1 MKSLTRLSLI
11 AVCFG
16 CLNAAETITLDTID
30 VEDKELKADKEVYQ
44 KAKAVS
50 AREDIATSTQNL
62 DTILRSIPGTFTNQ
76 DKSTGTIAPN
86 IRGSQGFGRVNTMID
101 GVTQTFYSSGADD
114 GRSGSTSQFGATIDP
129 SFIAGVDVE
138 RGTFGG
144 KSGVNSLMG
153 SANFRTLGV
162 NDIIKGDKNFGF
174 LGKYQVGDN
183 AYKSNYMGTFAGR
196 AYYDDGFYVGAL
208 IGHSHR
214 DISQDYKVGGGIKIN
229 DINKIEFEN
238 LHKKFMDFGL
248 KIYKPSA
255 KKGGPVYGKDGKR
268 LYEYTTKRIYLYPE
282 DIDEGNIVKDSNG
295 NYYAP
300 KGNYNSPICQVWD
313 DQTKCVNIKD
323 RVPVLGDGPKDEYL
337 KEREEQWK
345 ETSQQYDQT
354 PYDPNK
360 LKQEINSY
368 ITKFEFGDE
377 RNLLTLSFR
386 NLENKIWSRKIEA
399 NNYQLNYNLNNDK
412 NIDLNVLFAYNETK
426 QKYNDMTQ
434 ISGKQLIADLETKN
448 KSTTFDISNT
458 FKSDFSDTTFLTT
471 TIGLNNLKNSYSKNR
486 HPYELVWFNDYRQ
499 ILDGKAN
506 NYPNMTPEKRQKLL
520 KEMLNGGFLTAP
532 SNMGAYGGVYDFSSL
547 DTPSIHG
554 YRANTFQ
561 PSGKQE
567 FFTIYADNS
576 LDFGIFNLN
585 VGTNLVK
592 YNYNGK
598 YFDLVDKKRGYGEY
612 NGKPNEIM
620 FDDYGKRKAFNYSA
634 TLSAF
639 VDELFTPFV
648 SYSKSSRFP
657 TLQEMYF
664 TQRTSNGFANDLD
677 NEYAKTWQI
686 GLNSFKENLIFD
698 KDIFGF
704 KALYYH
710 TKIDNYIHNVLI
722 PRYNIQ
728 GYNKHSNRLDPK
740 YKLYNNDDPYI
751 KFVNYDKDVVKKG
764 FEMEISYDM
773 GLFYINLAYARQTT
787 NQPTSASDA
796 SPAIYPAPTRN
807 DFYSLGHGISKV
819 TMLPKD
825 YGSLDTGV
833 RLMNEKLTIGTR
845 VKYFGESKRAIYESN
860 TFENKPLHRPECTD
874 STKCGNEQKYI
885 RWTEVIEKQP
895 FIFDFYVSYEPIENL
910 VIKAEV
916 QNAFD
921 KQYIDPLDT
930 NNDAASMRSYS
941 FLNGENNSLSNF
953 AKGRTAVLS
962 FEYRY

>member
-196 AYYDDGFYVGAL
+196 ANYDDGFYVGAL

-238 LHKKFMDFGL
+238 LHKKFIDYGL
-248 KIYKPSA
+248 KYFYTPSA
-255 KKGGPVYGKDGKR
+255 KKG
-268 LYEYTTKRIYLYPE
+268 
-282 DIDEGNIVKDSNG
+282 DIVGYKESWEKSTSCMPWDVPCPLVK
-295 NYYAP
+295 
-300 KGNYNSPICQVWD
+300 V
-313 DQTKCVNIKD
+313 
-323 RVPVLGDGPKDEYL
+323 RVPIFGDGPKDEYI

-345 ETSQQYDQT
+345 RTSEQYDQT

-377 RNLLTLSFR
+377 HNFLTLSFR

-426 QKYNDMTQ
+426 QKYNDMAQ

-486 HPYELVWFNDYRQ
+486 HPYEFVWFNDYRQ
-499 ILDGKAN
+499 ILDGKAD

-520 KEMLNGGFLTAP
+520 KEMLNGGFITAP

-547 DTPSIHG
+547 DTPSLYG

-592 YNYNGK
+592 YDYNGK
-598 YFDLVDKKRGYGEY
+598 YFDLVDKKGGYGEY

-722 PRYNIQ
+722 PRYYIQ
-728 GYNKHSNRLDPK
+728 GNKHSNRLDPK

-751 KFVNYDKDVVKKG
+751 KFINYDKDVVKKG

-773 GLFYINLAYARQTT
+773 GLFYINLAYARQKT

-953 AKGRTAVLS
+953 AKGRTTVLS

>member
-196 AYYDDGFYVGAL
+196 ANYDDGFYVGAL

-238 LHKKFMDFGL
+238 LHKKFMDYGL
-248 KIYKPSA
+248 KYFYTPSA
-255 KKGGPVYGKDGKR
+255 KKG
-268 LYEYTTKRIYLYPE
+268 
-282 DIDEGNIVKDSNG
+282 DIVGYKESWEKSTSCMPWDVPCPLVK
-295 NYYAP
+295 
-300 KGNYNSPICQVWD
+300 V
-313 DQTKCVNIKD
+313 
-323 RVPVLGDGPKDEYL
+323 RVPIFGDGPKDEYI

-345 ETSQQYDQT
+345 RTSEQYDQT

-377 RNLLTLSFR
+377 HNFLTLSFR

-426 QKYNDMTQ
+426 QKYNDMAQ

-486 HPYELVWFNDYRQ
+486 HPYEFVWFNDYRQ
-499 ILDGKAN
+499 ILDGKAD

-520 KEMLNGGFLTAP
+520 KEMLNGGFITAP

-547 DTPSIHG
+547 DTPSLYG

-592 YNYNGK
+592 YDYNGK
-598 YFDLVDKKRGYGEY
+598 YFDLVDKKGGYGEY

-722 PRYNIQ
+722 PRYYIQ
-728 GYNKHSNRLDPK
+728 GNKHSNRLDPK

-751 KFVNYDKDVVKKG
+751 KFINYDKDVVKKG

-773 GLFYINLAYARQTT
+773 GLFYINLAYARQKT

-953 AKGRTAVLS
+953 AKGRTTVLS

>member
-196 AYYDDGFYVGAL
+196 ANYDDGFYVGAL

-238 LHKKFMDFGL
+238 LHKKFMDYGL
-248 KIYKPSA
+248 KYFYIPSA
-255 KKGGPVYGKDGKR
+255 KKGDKVGEKIGWEDDPLCIRFSKDDPPCEK
-268 LYEYTTKRIYLYPE
+268 
-282 DIDEGNIVKDSNG
+282 VKV
-295 NYYAP
+295 
-300 KGNYNSPICQVWD
+300 KVPIF
-313 DQTKCVNIKD
+313 
-323 RVPVLGDGPKDEYL
+323 GDGPKDEYI
-337 KEREEQWK
+337 KEREKQWK
-345 ETSQQYDQT
+345 QTSEQYDQT

-368 ITKFEFGDE
+368 ISKFEFGDE
-377 RNLLTLSFR
+377 HNFLTLSFR
-386 NLENKIWSRKIEA
+386 NLENKIWSRKIES

-426 QKYNDMTQ
+426 QKYNDMAQ

-486 HPYELVWFNDYRQ
+486 HPYEFVWFNDYRQ
-499 ILDGKAN
+499 ILDGKAD

-520 KEMLNGGFLTAP
+520 KEMLNGGFITAP

-547 DTPSIHG
+547 DTPSLYG

-592 YNYNGK
+592 YDYNGK
-598 YFDLVDKKRGYGEY
+598 YFDLVDKKGGYGEY

-722 PRYNIQ
+722 PRYYIQ
-728 GYNKHSNRLDPK
+728 GNKHSNRLDPK

-751 KFVNYDKDVVKKG
+751 KFINYDKDVVKKG

-833 RLMNEKLTIGTR
+833 RLMNEKLTLGTR

-941 FLNGENNSLSNF
+941 FLNGENNSLSNY

>member
-1 MKSLTRLSLI
+1 MKSLTRLSFI

-16 CLNAAETITLDTID
+16 CLNATETITLDTIV

-62 DTILRSIPGTFTNQ
+62 DTILRTIPGTFTNQ

-86 IRGSQGFGRVNTMID
+86 IRGSQGLGRVNTMID

-138 RGTFGG
+138 RGTFSG

-174 LGKYQVGDN
+174 LGKYQVGNN

-196 AYYDDGFYVGAL
+196 ANYDNGFYVGVL

-214 DISQDYKVGGGIKIN
+214 DISQDYKVGGGIKIK

-238 LHKKFMDFGL
+238 LHKKFMDYGL
-248 KIYKPSA
+248 KYFYIPSA
-255 KKGGPVYGKDGKR
+255 KKGDIVGYKDDWFPDP
-268 LYEYTTKRIYLYPE
+268 TCMP
-282 DIDEGNIVKDSNG
+282 
-295 NYYAP
+295 
-300 KGNYNSPICQVWD
+300 WD
-313 DQTKCVNIKD
+313 DPCPKVKMKI
-323 RVPVLGDGPKDEYL
+323 PIFGDGPKDEYL
-337 KEREEQWK
+337 KEREKQWK
-345 ETSQQYDQT
+345 QTSEQYDQT
-354 PYDPNK
+354 PYDPKK
-360 LKQEINSY
+360 LKQEISSY
-368 ITKFEFGDE
+368 MAKFEFGDE
-377 RNLLTLSFR
+377 YNFLTLSFR
-386 NLENKIWSRKIEA
+386 NLENKIWSRKIDA
-399 NNYQLNYNLNNDK
+399 NNYQLNYNFNNDK
-412 NIDLNVLFAYNETK
+412 NIDLNVLFAYNVIK

-458 FKSDFSDTTFLTT
+458 FKGDFSDTTSLTT
-471 TIGLNNLKNSYSKNR
+471 TIGLNNLKSSYSKNR

-499 ILDGKAN
+499 ILDGKAD
-506 NYPNMTPEKRQKLL
+506 NYRDMTPEKRQKLL
-520 KEMLNGGFLTAP
+520 KEMLNGGFFTAP

-547 DTPSIHG
+547 DTPSLYG

-585 VGTNLVK
+585 IGTNLVK
-592 YNYNGK
+592 YNYSGK
-598 YFDLVDKKRGYGEY
+598 YFDLVDKKRGYGEH

-620 FDDYGKRKAFNYSA
+620 FDDYGQRRAFNYSA

-639 VDELFTPFV
+639 VDELFTPFI

-728 GYNKHSNRLDPK
+728 GYSKHSNRLDPK

-751 KFVNYDKDVVKKG
+751 KFMNYGKDVVKKG
-764 FEMEISYDM
+764 FEMEMSYDT
-773 GLFYINLAYARQTT
+773 GLFYINLAYARQETD
-787 NQPTSASDA
+787 QPTSASDA

-833 RLMNEKLTIGTR
+833 RLIHERLTIGTR
-845 VKYFGESKRAIYESN
+845 AKYFGESKRAIYESN

-874 STKCGNEQKYI
+874 STKCGNEQKYV

-895 FIFDFYVSYEPIENL
+895 FIFDFYLSYEPIKNL
-910 VIKAEV
+910 TIKAEV

-941 FLNGENNSLSNF
+941 FLNGENNSLSNY
-953 AKGRTAVLS
+953 AKGRTTVLS

>member
-238 LHKKFMDFGL
+238 LHKKFIDYGL
-248 KIYKPSA
+248 KYFYTPSA
-255 KKGGPVYGKDGKR
+255 KKGDIVGYKESWEKDP
-268 LYEYTTKRIYLYPE
+268 LCMP
-282 DIDEGNIVKDSNG
+282 
-295 NYYAP
+295 
-300 KGNYNSPICQVWD
+300 WD
-313 DQTKCVNIKD
+313 DPCPLVKV
-323 RVPVLGDGPKDEYL
+323 RVPIRGDGPKDEYL
-337 KEREEQWK
+337 KDREKQWK
-345 ETSQQYDQT
+345 ETSEQYDQT

-377 RNLLTLSFR
+377 YNFLTLSFR

-426 QKYNDMTQ
+426 QKYNDMAQ

-448 KSTTFDISNT
+448 KSTLFDISNT

-486 HPYELVWFNDYRQ
+486 HPYEFVWFNDYRQ
-499 ILDGKAN
+499 ILDGKAD
-506 NYPNMTPEKRQKLL
+506 NYRNMTPEKRQKLL
-520 KEMLNGGFLTAP
+520 NEMLNGGFITAP

-598 YFDLVDKKRGYGEY
+598 YFDLVDKKGGYGEY

-620 FDDYGKRKAFNYSA
+620 FDDYGQRKAFNYSA

-664 TQRTSNGFANDLD
+664 TQRTSNGFANDLE

-722 PRYNIQ
+722 PRYNTQ
-728 GYNKHSNRLDPK
+728 GHSDKSDPK

-874 STKCGNEQKYI
+874 SIKCGNEQKYI

>member
-214 DISQDYKVGGGIKIN
+214 DISQNYKIGNGIKIE
-229 DINKIEFEN
+229 DINKD
-238 LHKKFMDFGL
+238 FMDKLFQKNLEVERSNFLFGDPE
-248 KIYKPSA
+248 KWYDAWFDRRTQRWSIEKPEGCITNWNDPNFNCFKGR
-255 KKGGPVYGKDGKR
+255 KKG
-268 LYEYTTKRIYLYPE
+268 
-282 DIDEGNIVKDSNG
+282 EGGEKELLERAQKSFDNYIKEQFNI
-295 NYYAP
+295 
-300 KGNYNSPICQVWD
+300 SPF
-313 DQTKCVNIKD
+313 
-323 RVPVLGDGPKDEYL
+323 
-337 KEREEQWK
+337 
-345 ETSQQYDQT
+345 
-354 PYDPNK
+354 DPNK

-377 RNLLTLSFR
+377 HNFLTLSFR

-399 NNYQLNYNLNNDK
+399 NNYQLNYNFNDDK
-412 NIDLNVLFAYNETK
+412 NIDLNILFAYNETK
-426 QKYNDMTQ
+426 QKYKEGVA
-434 ISGKQLIADLETKN
+434 ISTRELIADLETKN

-458 FKSDFSDTTFLTT
+458 FKSDFSDNAFLTT

-486 HPYELVWFNDYRQ
+486 HPYELVWFNNYYDILNSNEYDNWVKQYPEYANLSKREIYQKMISGNFFIKGPDNMFGDAYQLGFNKDNPQ
-499 ILDGKAN
+499 ID
-506 NYPNMTPEKRQKLL
+506 
-520 KEMLNGGFLTAP
+520 
-532 SNMGAYGGVYDFSSL
+532 
-547 DTPSIHG
+547 G

-561 PSGKQE
+561 PSGKQR
-567 FFTIYADNS
+567 FFTIYADNK
-576 LDFGIFNLN
+576 LEYEIFTFNL
-585 VGTNLVK
+585 GTNLVK
-592 YNYNGK
+592 YDYSGK
-598 YFDLVDKKRGYGEY
+598 YFDRANKTKDDYE
-612 NGKPNEIM
+612 NNEFL
-620 FDDYGKRKAFNYSA
+620 FDDYGQRKAFNYSA

-639 VDELFTPFV
+639 VDDLFTPFV

-657 TLQEMYF
+657 TIQELYF
-664 TQRTSNGFANDLD
+664 SQRTGNIYTKTFRNDLKS
-677 NEYAKTWQI
+677 EEAKTWQI
-686 GLNSFKENLIFD
+686 GFNSFKENLITN

-704 KALYYH
+704 KVVYYNSDI
-710 TKIDNYIHNVLI
+710 KNYIHTVERFPYNILGHHGGSND
-722 PRYNIQ
+722 PRYN
-728 GYNKHSNRLDPK
+728 
-740 YKLYNNDDPYI
+740 NDTPYI
-751 KFVNYDKDVVKKG
+751 EYDNYAKKVLKKG
-764 FEMEISYDM
+764 VELELSYDM
-773 GLFYINLAYARQTT
+773 GLFYINLAYARQKT
-787 NQPTSASDA
+787 NQPTNASDA
-796 SPAIYPAPTRN
+796 GVASQPNPSPSEYFT
-807 DFYSLGHGISKV
+807 YSHGISKV

-845 VKYFGESKRAIYESN
+845 VKYFGKSKKAIYGY
-860 TFENKPLHRPECTD
+860 R
-874 STKCGNEQKYI
+874 NEEKNFVNDGGAVVDPKFDKKLWKAT
-885 RWTEVIEKQP
+885 RLTEDIEKQP

-930 NNDAASMRSYS
+930 NNDAASQRTYS
-941 FLNGENNSLSNF
+941 MLEGETSHFNNY

>member
-183 AYKSNYMGTFAGR
+183 AYKSNYMGTFAGK
-196 AYYDDGFYVGAL
+196 AYYDDGFYIGAL
-208 IGHSHR
+208 AGHSHR

-238 LHKKFMDFGL
+238 LHKKFIDYGL
-248 KIYKPSA
+248 KYFYIPSA
-255 KKGGPVYGKDGKR
+255 KKGDIVGYKEG
-268 LYEYTTKRIYLYPE
+268 LYP
-282 DIDEGNIVKDSNG
+282 D
-295 NYYAP
+295 P
-300 KGNYNSPICQVWD
+300 MCMPWD
-313 DQTKCVNIKD
+313 DPCPKIKIK
-323 RVPVLGDGPKDEYL
+323 VPIYGDGPKDEYL
-337 KEREEQWK
+337 KEREKQWK
-345 ETSQQYDQT
+345 QTSEQYDQT

-368 ITKFEFGDE
+368 ISKFEFGDE
-377 RNLLTLSFR
+377 YNFLTLSFR

-412 NIDLNVLFAYNETK
+412 NIDLNILFAYNETK
-426 QKYNDMTQ
+426 QKYNDMAQ

-499 ILDGKAN
+499 ILDGKAD

-554 YRANTFQ
+554 YRANH
-561 PSGKQE
+561 
-567 FFTIYADNS
+567 
-576 LDFGIFNLN
+576 FNL
-585 VGTNLVK
+585 
-592 YNYNGK
+592 
-598 YFDLVDKKRGYGEY
+598 
-612 NGKPNEIM
+612 
-620 FDDYGKRKAFNYSA
+620 
-634 TLSAF
+634 
-639 VDELFTPFV
+639 
-648 SYSKSSRFP
+648 
-657 TLQEMYF
+657 QENKNFLPF
-664 TQRTSNGFANDLD
+664 TQ
-677 NEYAKTWQI
+677 
-686 GLNSFKENLIFD
+686 
-698 KDIFGF
+698 
-704 KALYYH
+704 
-710 TKIDNYIHNVLI
+710 
-722 PRYNIQ
+722 
-728 GYNKHSNRLDPK
+728 
-740 YKLYNNDDPYI
+740 
-751 KFVNYDKDVVKKG
+751 
-764 FEMEISYDM
+764 
-773 GLFYINLAYARQTT
+773 
-787 NQPTSASDA
+787 
-796 SPAIYPAPTRN
+796 
-807 DFYSLGHGISKV
+807 
-819 TMLPKD
+819 
-825 YGSLDTGV
+825 
-833 RLMNEKLTIGTR
+833 TI
-845 VKYFGESKRAIYESN
+845 A
-860 TFENKPLHRPECTD
+860 
-874 STKCGNEQKYI
+874 
-885 RWTEVIEKQP
+885 
-895 FIFDFYVSYEPIENL
+895 
-910 VIKAEV
+910 
-916 QNAFD
+916 
-921 KQYIDPLDT
+921 
-930 NNDAASMRSYS
+930 
-941 FLNGENNSLSNF
+941 
-953 AKGRTAVLS
+953 
-962 FEYRY
+962 

>member
-196 AYYDDGFYVGAL
+196 ANYDDGFYVGAL

-238 LHKKFMDFGL
+238 LHKKFMDYGL
-248 KIYKPSA
+248 KYFYTPSA
-255 KKGGPVYGKDGKR
+255 KKG
-268 LYEYTTKRIYLYPE
+268 
-282 DIDEGNIVKDSNG
+282 DIVGYKESWEKSTSCMPWDVPCTLVK
-295 NYYAP
+295 
-300 KGNYNSPICQVWD
+300 V
-313 DQTKCVNIKD
+313 
-323 RVPVLGDGPKDEYL
+323 RVPIFGDGPKDEYI

-345 ETSQQYDQT
+345 RTSEQYDQT

-377 RNLLTLSFR
+377 HNFLTLSFR

-426 QKYNDMTQ
+426 QKYNDMAQ

-486 HPYELVWFNDYRQ
+486 HPYEFVWFNDYRQ
-499 ILDGKAN
+499 ILDGKAD

-520 KEMLNGGFLTAP
+520 KEMLNGGFITAP

-547 DTPSIHG
+547 DTPSLYG

-592 YNYNGK
+592 YDYNGK
-598 YFDLVDKKRGYGEY
+598 YFDLVDKKGGYGEY

-722 PRYNIQ
+722 PRYYIQ
-728 GYNKHSNRLDPK
+728 GNKHSNRLDPK

-751 KFVNYDKDVVKKG
+751 KFINYDKDVVKKG

-773 GLFYINLAYARQTT
+773 GLFYINLAYARQKT

-885 RWTEVIEKQP
+885 RWTEVI
-895 FIFDFYVSYEPIENL
+895 
-910 VIKAEV
+910 
-916 QNAFD
+916 
-921 KQYIDPLDT
+921 
-930 NNDAASMRSYS
+930 
-941 FLNGENNSLSNF
+941 
-953 AKGRTAVLS
+953 
-962 FEYRY
+962 